1 MNPDEAMK
9 VQRIMRE
16 KLIEHAHTYINRYQ
30 GLRGSRVTW
39 NQTMMA
45 AIVEVPTILSD
56 KPWVVAQIIT
66 ANNIDG
72 FGAKLEG

>member
-1 MNPDEAMK
+1 MNPDEAMTK
-9 VQRIMRE
+9 QRIMRE
-16 KLIEHAHTYINRYQ
+16 KLIEAAHAYIARYQ

-39 NQTMMA
+39 NQAIMA
-45 AIVEVPTILSD
+45 AIVEVPTILTD

-72 FGAKLEG
+72 FGTKLEN